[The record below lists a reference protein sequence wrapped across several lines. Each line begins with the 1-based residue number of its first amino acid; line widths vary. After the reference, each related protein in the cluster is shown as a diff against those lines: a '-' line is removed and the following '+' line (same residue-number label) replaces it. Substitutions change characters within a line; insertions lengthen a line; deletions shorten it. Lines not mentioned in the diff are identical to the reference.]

1 MRSRPRFLFE
11 GEEVILNTRLHLRA
25 LLKPITVG
33 AALVALAAA
42 ARWLY
47 PGSPLDG
54 LQIPEALLSLLLPE
68 RLGVRNF
75 VRPDLW
81 PLAAGGVLVL
91 YALYLLTR
99 IVRWRRHRVVVT
111 THRLIETSGVF
122 GRRVS
127 SVALA
132 NISDHRFRR
141 SIPGRLFGYG
151 QVVVSA
157 AGRRHSIGP
166 LPRRR
171 RVDEAIAAA
180 LTPSS
185 PVHSDKRVNRPSTR
199 KYTARPEPVRPAQGT
214 RRAAP
219 LQSVGKRE
227 AATPLSAQRVFDGRY
242 VLVSRIAAGGMGTVY
257 EGMDNRLR
265 RSVAIKL
272 LNEGLA
278 GDALFIER
286 FRREARAVASLSHPN
301 IASLFDYG
309 EDNDTPYI
317 VMELLPGR
325 DLARVLQQEGPLSP
339 GRASE
344 TARRVLEALQ
354 HGHDAGV
361 VHRDVKPANVIVDDL
376 GGVKVTDFG
385 IARAVGDERM
395 TATGIALGSAPYMSP
410 EQVRGRGIGPR
421 SDIYSAGILLYEM
434 LCGAPPFDG
443 ASLLDVAERRAAGGV
458 PLPSLSNSAVP
469 PALDQV
475 VAKATAR
482 HPEDRWASARD
493 VAAALSALDGMGSF
507 RSRRPRRRPR
517 PPEEIDTPPLFR

>member
-81 PLAAGGVLVL
+81 PYAAGGVLVL

-151 QVVVSA
+151 QVAVSA

-166 LPRRR
+166 
-171 RVDEAIAAA
+171 
-180 LTPSS
+180 S
-185 PVHSDKRVNRPSTR
+185 P
-199 KYTARPEPVRPAQGT
+199 
-214 RRAAP
+214 
-219 LQSVGKRE
+219 
-227 AATPLSAQRVFDGRY
+227 
-242 VLVSRIAAGGMGTVY
+242 
-257 EGMDNRLR
+257 
-265 RSVAIKL
+265 
-272 LNEGLA
+272 
-278 GDALFIER
+278 
-286 FRREARAVASLSHPN
+286 
-301 IASLFDYG
+301 
-309 EDNDTPYI
+309 
-317 VMELLPGR
+317 
-325 DLARVLQQEGPLSP
+325 
-339 GRASE
+339 
-344 TARRVLEALQ
+344 
-354 HGHDAGV
+354 
-361 VHRDVKPANVIVDDL
+361 
-376 GGVKVTDFG
+376 
-385 IARAVGDERM
+385 
-395 TATGIALGSAPYMSP
+395 
-410 EQVRGRGIGPR
+410 
-421 SDIYSAGILLYEM
+421 
-434 LCGAPPFDG
+434 
-443 ASLLDVAERRAAGGV
+443 
-458 PLPSLSNSAVP
+458 
-469 PALDQV
+469 
-475 VAKATAR
+475 
-482 HPEDRWASARD
+482 
-493 VAAALSALDGMGSF
+493 VAAASTRPLPQP
-507 RSRRPRRRPR
+507 SRRLHPFTAISVSTDLQPASTRPA
-517 PPEEIDTPPLFR
+517 PNL

>member
-199 KYTARPEPVRPAQGT
+199 KYTAPPEPVRPAQGT

-227 AATPLSAQRVFDGRY
+227 VATPLGAQRVFDGRY

-265 RSVAIKL
+265 RSVA
-272 LNEGLA
+272 
-278 GDALFIER
+278 
-286 FRREARAVASLSHPN
+286 
-301 IASLFDYG
+301 
-309 EDNDTPYI
+309 
-317 VMELLPGR
+317 
-325 DLARVLQQEGPLSP
+325 
-339 GRASE
+339 
-344 TARRVLEALQ
+344 
-354 HGHDAGV
+354 
-361 VHRDVKPANVIVDDL
+361 RDVKPANVIVDDL

-385 IARAVGDERM
+385 IARAIGDERM

-410 EQVRGRGIGPR
+410 EQVRGRGVGPR
-421 SDIYSAGILLYEM
+421 SDIYSAGIPCMRCSAAPRHSTVLQSSTWPSAESSKVC
-434 LCGAPPFDG
+434 LCPPSATRPCPPRWTKLWRRQPRATPRTDGHRPETWPRRCRPWTEWNPSEAGDPDGALAHPKKSTHHPCSLNGSKASRRNPAFTCMGPRHLDDDDSSSAVAISPALGAPQQFCRCDVVDG
-443 ASLLDVAERRAAGGV
+443 CHGK
-458 PLPSLSNSAVP
+458 P
-469 PALDQV
+469 
-475 VAKATAR
+475 
-482 HPEDRWASARD
+482 
-493 VAAALSALDGMGSF
+493 
-507 RSRRPRRRPR
+507 
-517 PPEEIDTPPLFR
+517 